1 MQHPNVS
8 ISLQLH
14 RDAHGRLVLTLPDG
28 TVHSGVVPVR
38 AFPLA
43 APQEGLSIVGSD
55 GHELIWL
62 DRFDA
67 LPDAVRALGGIAVL
81 GLVLMA
87 VTAVVVVIA
96 NRVAH
101 VRVMPDGR

>member
-67 LPDAVRALGGIAVL
+67 LPEAARAMVEEELAVREFVPTIVKISGCPASLRPA
-81 GLVLMA
+81 
-87 VTAVVVVIA
+87 
-96 NRVAH
+96 
-101 VRVMPDGR
+101 PGR